1 MFKYSCT
8 YCQYYTNNK
17 FNFKKHVVTQKH
29 YNNIDEYDNGK
40 KCNYYE
46 CANCNFITTSKK
58 SMGIHIKEN
67 KHSSKTH
74 YVINTEQAN
83 KRYQCEICN
92 KSYKYVSGY
101 YRHKNNCIG
110 NNNLAKILKKTNE
123 KLCERIHKLETS
135 QNIITN
141 NITNNKL
148 DIHFYLNNE
157 CKDAMNLSEFV
168 DKIKLSLDD
177 LLYTKN
183 NGYIKGIT
191 NIFIKNMQN
200 LSLTER
206 PFHSIQDK
214 KTHQFYIKDKTG
226 WECDKKEEQ
235 LDNSIDNVSKKQFRK
250 IKEWE
255 ASRPDWNTTEEGI
268 DEYMKMV
275 QSIMGGIDE
284 HERMRNK
291 KKIKKDL
298 KNNFILN

>member
-8 YCQYYTNNK
+8 YCQYNTNNK
-17 FNFKKHVVTQKH
+17 YNFQKHVGTQKH
-29 YNNIDEYDNGK
+29 YNNIDQYDNGQK
-40 KCNYYE
+40 CSYLECNNCNYM
-46 CANCNFITTSKK
+46 TTSKK
-58 SMGIHIKEN
+58 CMDSHVKEN
-67 KHSSKTH
+67 NHTSTSHNIKGL
-74 YVINTEQAN
+74 VQLNE
-83 KRYQCEICN
+83 RYRCETCN
-92 KSYKYVSGY
+92 KTYKYMSGY

-110 NNNLAKILKKTNE
+110 DNNLAKILKKTNE
-123 KLCERIHKLETS
+123 KLCQRIHKLETT
-135 QNIITN
+135 QNIITH

-157 CKDAMNLSEFV
+157 CKNAMNLSEFV

-191 NIFIKNMQN
+191 NIFVKNMQN

-214 KTHQFYIKDKTG
+214 KSHQFYIKDKTG

-255 ASRPDWNTTEEGI
+255 AQRPDWNTTEEGI

-275 QSIMGGIDE
+275 QSIMGGVDE
-284 HERMRNK
+284 HERLRNK

-298 KNNFILN
+298 KDNFILN

>member
-17 FNFKKHVVTQKH
+17 YNFQKHVGTQKH
-29 YNNIDEYDNGK
+29 YNNIDQYDDGK
-40 KCNYYE
+40 KCNYLE
-46 CANCNFITTSKK
+46 CIDCNYMTTSKQD
-58 SMGIHIKEN
+58 IDNHIKQKN
-67 KHSSKTH
+67 HRSITH
-74 YVINTEQAN
+74 YIKGQVHLNE
-83 KRYQCEICN
+83 RYRCEICN
-92 KSYKYVSGY
+92 KTYKYMSGY
-101 YRHKNNCIG
+101 YRHKNNCAG
-110 NNNLAKILKKTNE
+110 DNNLAKILKKTNE
-123 KLCERIHKLETS
+123 KLCQRIHKLETT

-148 DIHFYLNNE
+148 DIHLYLNNE
-157 CKDAMNLSEFV
+157 CKDAINLSEFV

-191 NIFIKNMQN
+191 NIFVKNMQN

-214 KTHQFYIKDKTG
+214 KSHQFYIKDKTG

-235 LDNSIDNVSKKQFRK
+235 LDNSIDSVSKKQFRK

-255 ASRPDWNTTEEGI
+255 AQRPDWNTTEEGI

-275 QSIMGGIDE
+275 QSIMGGLDE
-284 HERMRNK
+284 HERLRNK
-291 KKIKKDL
+291 KQIKKGL
-298 KNNFILN
+298 KDNFILH

>member
-17 FNFKKHVVTQKH
+17 FNFKKHVATQKH
-29 YNNIDEYDNGK
+29 YNNIDLYDNGK
-40 KCNYYE
+40 KCNYLE
-46 CANCNFITTSKK
+46 CANCNFMTTSKQD
-58 SMGIHIKEN
+58 MNTHIK
-67 KHSSKTH
+67 KKTH
-74 YVINTEQAN
+74 KSITHYTKCIVKLN
-83 KRYQCEICN
+83 KKYHCEICN
-92 KSYKYVSGY
+92 KTYKYISGY

-123 KLCERIHKLETS
+123 SLCKRIHKLETS
-135 QNIITN
+135 QTITN

-157 CKDAMNLSEFV
+157 CKNAMNLSEFV

-177 LLYTKN
+177 LVYTKN

-191 NIFIKNMQN
+191 NIFVKNMQN

-226 WECDKKEEQ
+226 WECDKKELQ

-255 ASRPDWNTTEEGI
+255 SQRPDWNTTEEGI

-275 QSIMGGIDE
+275 QSIMGGTDE
-284 HERMRNK
+284 HERLRNK
-291 KKIKKDL
+291 KKIKKGL
-298 KNNFILN
+298 KDNFILS

>member
-17 FNFKKHVVTQKH
+17 FNFRKHIATQKH
-29 YNNIDEYDNGK
+29 YTNIDQYDDGK
-40 KCNYYE
+40 KCNYLE
-46 CANCNFITTSKK
+46 CIDCNYITTS
-58 SMGIHIKEN
+58 SNDMAYHNKEHN
-67 KHSSKTH
+67 HQSITH
-74 YVINTEQAN
+74 YINSPLHLNE
-83 KRYQCEICN
+83 RYRCETCN
-92 KSYKYVSGY
+92 KTYKYMSGY
-101 YRHKNNCIG
+101 YRHKNKCIG
-110 NNNLAKILKKTNE
+110 DNNLAKILKKTNE
-123 KLCERIHKLETS
+123 KLCQRIHKLETT

-148 DIHFYLNNE
+148 DIHLYLNNE
-157 CKDAMNLSEFV
+157 CKNAMNLSEFV

-191 NIFIKNMQN
+191 NIFVKNMQN

-214 KTHQFYIKDKTG
+214 QSHQFYIKDKTG

-255 ASRPDWNTTEEGI
+255 AQRPDWNTTEEGI

-275 QSIMGGIDE
+275 QSIMGGLDE
-284 HERMRNK
+284 HERLRNK
-291 KKIKKDL
+291 KQIKKGL
-298 KNNFILN
+298 KDNFILH